1 MVISR
6 FVEGIIINRKM
17 TNQNRRSLYKRN
29 KRLRRSFCADFGDVP
44 VCNVNEQTKVWED
57 VVNPRGNAY
66 ALRNQLRYRSS
77 KKEKLYKSF
86 AGQGLTKPKIDRII
100 YTY

>member
-6 FVEGIIINRKM
+6 FVEFVLVNVKM
-17 TNQNRRSLYKRN
+17 TNQSRRSLHKRN
-29 KRLRRSFCADFGDVP
+29 KRLRRSFCFDFGDVP

-66 ALRNQLRYRSS
+66 ALRNQLKYRSS

-86 AGQGLTKPKIDRII
+86 TV
-100 YTY
+100 

>member
-6 FVEGIIINRKM
+6 FVEFVLVNVKM
-17 TNQNRRSLYKRN
+17 TN
-29 KRLRRSFCADFGDVP
+29 FGDVP

-66 ALRNQLRYRSS
+66 ALRNQLKYRSS

-86 AGQGLTKPKIDRII
+86 NV
-100 YTY
+100 